1 MHRKII
7 LVHGGAWAIPEIEE
21 KPHLV
26 GVREAALGGWE
37 VLGKGGSALDA
48 VSEAVRLMEDNPAF
62 NAGRGATLNLEGE
75 ATLDAAIMDGR
86 TLAAG
91 AVASVRGV
99 EHPIDLAR
107 RVMERSPH
115 VLLVGSGAVSFARE
129 QGLPT
134 CAPTDLVLARERL
147 RWEAARRK
155 KIPTGST
162 SHFEAPVGDTVGAVA
177 CDEEGHLAAAT
188 STGGCLLKLP
198 GRVGDS
204 PLVGCGLY
212 ADDLMGAASST
223 GWGEG
228 IIRVVL
234 AHRALSILSLEGSA
248 SEAARKSIGI
258 LESRTG
264 GRGGIIL
271 IDREGNPG
279 FHFNTP
285 HMAYAYVTE
294 GMTEPVVGI

>member
-1 MHRKII
+1 MVRKVI

-21 KPHLV
+21 TPHLL
-26 GVREAALGGWE
+26 GVRQAVQGGWKI
-37 VLGKGGSALDA
+37 LSCGGSALDA
-48 VSEAVRLMEDNPAF
+48 VSEAVRLMEGDPAF

-75 ATLDAAIMDGR
+75 VTLDAAIMDGQ

-91 AVASVRGV
+91 AVASVRGI
-99 EHPIDLAR
+99 EHPIDVAR

-129 QGLPT
+129 QGILT
-134 CAPTDLVLARERL
+134 CAPSDLVVGRERL
-147 RWEAARRK
+147 RWEEARRK
-155 KIPTGST
+155 RIPTGST
-162 SHFEAPVGDTVGAVA
+162 SHFEAPIGDTVGAVA

-212 ADDLMGAASST
+212 ADDQLGAAAST

-234 AHRALSILSLEGSA
+234 AHRAVSTLVQDKSA
-248 SEAARKSIGI
+248 SEAARESIDV

-271 IDREGNPG
+271 IDRCGNPG

-285 HMAYAYVTE
+285 RMAYALIKE
-294 GMTEPVVGI
+294 GMAEPEVGI